1 MALPFVPIAIG
12 AGVLSLGATIH
23 STIKKKKWQKLHN
36 EALSKAQ
43 QTEKGTLEALE
54 RMNSQAES
62 LGKLCVQEL
71 NTLRRAAEHLE
82 KARVKDRNPIPELVE
97 IPEVQLENWK
107 TIHGEAIKSIGMGA
121 AGTAGVYGTGAV
133 TAAGL
138 YTAAGIFGTAST
150 GVRIATLSGAA
161 AHSARMAW
169 LGGGA
174 LTAGGAGMA
183 GGLAALMTAANV
195 VMTPIA
201 LASGFWMERQASKFR
216 KQVVG
221 KLREFVRFETKM
233 KRKDTLATTACRRM
247 DEKETSVRKLAAS
260 LKETL
265 RDADPGDHDSAYGV
279 YLKAKALSEAL
290 DSEILTP
297 EQVEELSS

>member
-1 MALPFVPIAIG
+1 MPLPLVPIAIG
-12 AGVLSLGATIH
+12 AGVLSVGATIH

-36 EALSKAQ
+36 EALAKAQ
-43 QTEKGTLEALE
+43 QTERRTLEALK
-54 RMNSQAES
+54 RMNGQAES
-62 LGKLCVQEL
+62 LGKLCVNEL
-71 NTLRRAAEHLE
+71 DTLRQAAGFLE
-82 KARVKDRNPIPELVE
+82 RARVRDRNPIPELVE

-107 TIHGEAIKSIGMGA
+107 TIHGEALKSIGMGA
-121 AGTAGVYGTGAV
+121 AGTTGVFGTGAA

-201 LASGFWMERQASKFR
+201 LASGIWMERQASKFQN
-216 KQVVG
+216 QVEG
-221 KLREFVRFETKM
+221 KLREFARFETKM

-247 DEKETSVRKLAAS
+247 DEKRTAVRKLGAS
-260 LKETL
+260 LKKSL
-265 RDADPGDHDSAYGV
+265 READPEDQEAAYGV

-290 DSEILTP
+290 DSEILSP
-297 EQVEELSS
+297 EQVQELSS